1 MDPDPYLSYLL
12 INCKLVL
19 LSLPFSQ
26 DSLFFLLLILL
37 LLCSGLFSGSE
48 TAIFSLSSADVEQML
63 EKESPSTKAFAYFK
77 QRQRQLLALILV
89 CNTFVNIGIALVVER
104 LMSSWLPQSL
114 YEAWGLSIKNL
125 MALDSFDGHQI
136 GYGIYFLVAVIGAT
150 ALILLFGEV
159 MPKIYS
165 LINSRK
171 FALLMAVPLR
181 LLSFVFWPLTHLM
194 VLMTIRVERKL
205 LEKKVGLQSTSKE
218 DLDTAIDLAVTEGN
232 DSERQ
237 VDILK
242 GIIKFNDVA
251 VKQVMTQRTDVHGL
265 EFNLSYRQLLDKVKE
280 SGFSRLPVFQED
292 FDQITG
298 ILYAKDLIAH
308 LDEPEEFEWQSLI
321 RTSVL
326 YVPESKRINEL
337 LDDFRDQHM
346 HLAFV
351 VDEYGGTSGIVT
363 LEDIMEE
370 IVGEIKDEFDEQHE
384 LNYVKL
390 DPNNY
395 LFDGKTL
402 INDMC
407 RVLKVDIVSFDRVR
421 GNADS
426 IAGLVLE
433 KLGEMPHKDQ
443 VVDING
449 LKFTIAN
456 VNKKRIEQIKITI

>member
-308 LDEPEEFEWQSLI
+308 LNEPEEFEWQSLI

>member
-150 ALILLFGEV
+150 AFILLFGEV

-308 LDEPEEFEWQSLI
+308 LNEPEEFEWQSLI

-326 YVPESKRINEL
+326 YVPESKRIN
-337 LDDFRDQHM
+337 
-346 HLAFV
+346 
-351 VDEYGGTSGIVT
+351 
-363 LEDIMEE
+363 
-370 IVGEIKDEFDEQHE
+370 
-384 LNYVKL
+384 
-390 DPNNY
+390 
-395 LFDGKTL
+395 
-402 INDMC
+402 
-407 RVLKVDIVSFDRVR
+407 
-421 GNADS
+421 
-426 IAGLVLE
+426 
-433 KLGEMPHKDQ
+433 
-443 VVDING
+443 
-449 LKFTIAN
+449 
-456 VNKKRIEQIKITI
+456 

>member
-1 MDPDPYLSYLL
+1 M
-12 INCKLVL
+12 
-19 LSLPFSQ
+19 
-26 DSLFFLLLILL
+26 
-37 LLCSGLFSGSE
+37 
-48 TAIFSLSSADVEQML
+48 EQML

-104 LMSSWLPQSL
+104 LLSSWLPQSL
-114 YEAWGLSIKNL
+114 YEAWGYSIKSFL
-125 MALDSFDGHQI
+125 AIDSFDGTQI

-165 LINSRK
+165 LVNSKK

-181 LLSFVFWPLTHLM
+181 LLSFVFWPLTRVM
-194 VLMTIRVERKL
+194 VLMTTRVERKL

-218 DLDTAIDLAVTEGN
+218 DLDTAIDLAVTEGK

-265 EFNLSYRQLLDKVKE
+265 EFNLSYRQLLEKVKE
-280 SGFSRLPVFQED
+280 SGFSRLPVYQED

-308 LDEPEEFEWQSLI
+308 LNEPEDFEWQTLI

-337 LDDFRDQHM
+337 LDDFREQHM

-390 DPNNY
+390 DPHNY

-407 RVLKVDIVSFDRVR
+407 RVLKVDIVSFDSVR

-433 KLGEMPHKDQ
+433 KLGELPHKDQ
-443 VVDING
+443 VVEING

-456 VNKKRIEQIKITI
+456 VTKKRIEQIKITV

>member
-1 MDPDPYLSYLL
+1 MDPDPNLSYLL

-308 LDEPEEFEWQSLI
+308 LNEPEEFEWQSLI